1 MREYVYFQNDVCF
14 IADDENGDYGDCI
27 DIDVKPGVEKV
38 IFGDYYD
45 FFLKLS
51 KKVFPDVKELHIS
64 EHAGVISI
72 SNEMFP
78 NVRKVTS
85 EKDFYREGSMLCGGL
100 HGDFSLYNTFCL
112 KPDETADLSGISAIL
127 DFAFSGSETL
137 NVTGSDGINT
147 YNREAFNNSAIGRL
161 PFVNGVKC
169 INGMVFDVD
178 TECDNV
184 VFPDE
189 DEDLHAIANH
199 LPFEKIKQIT
209 VHRGST
215 VQLLYRCNMLPKTVN
230 ICGNLGE
237 SVCQTKEE
245 MASRLTIDSIVEL
258 CGREEI
264 ENINIFDDSKTYK
277 SIDGIVYSYDGKRL
291 LKCPRGK
298 IGHVAIPEGTEVIT
312 ANAFKYCHIDS
323 VSFPSTLN
331 KLENDAFVSSTVKK
345 VDFGAGIKAV
355 GWFSFMNCRE
365 LKSIVIPHQLE
376 VIEKYAFYESGVE
389 SVFFEGEEP
398 IPGTAV
404 LLPSDKDNLCCVD
417 EGAFRR
423 CDIEK
428 VIVSDR
434 VHLQQNSFGNIK
446 ELTADKYDDSIINA
460 VFKNSVEAV
469 VKITI
474 GDRMAVLPY
483 AFAIHGEEM
492 LLYKACRGYF
502 ADGSA
507 EMKSQIDSSFML
519 ENNDDVRKIV
529 AEKMYMMDN
538 SNNSAKEF
546 LQQHSLRLV
555 KYVCGR
561 NSSAAKKEKVLAN
574 YTRLDML
581 SDDTLLYVLEY
592 ANDNNMPILAAEVLE
607 RINKNETKN
616 NNPEHTFRI

>member
-14 IADDENGDYGDCI
+14 IADDEDGYGDCM

-85 EKDFYREGSMLCGGL
+85 EKNFYREGSMLCGGL
-100 HGDFSLYNTFCL
+100 HGDFTLYNTFCL

-147 YNREAFNNSAIGRL
+147 YNSAAFNGSAIDRL

-169 INGMVFDVD
+169 INGMVFDIDV
-178 TECDNV
+178 ECDNV
-184 VFPDE
+184 IFPDE

-199 LPFEKIKQIT
+199 LPFWKIKQIT

-215 VQLLYRCNMLPKTVN
+215 VQLLYRYNMLLKTVN
-230 ICGNLGE
+230 ICGSFGE

-245 MASRLTIDSIVEL
+245 RASRLTIDSIVEL
-258 CGREEI
+258 CGREGV

-291 LKCPRGK
+291 LKCPRDK
-298 IGHVAIPEGTEVIT
+298 TGHISIPEGTEII
-312 ANAFKYCHIDS
+312 AASAFKHCHIDS
-323 VSFPSTLN
+323 ISFPSTLN
-331 KLENDAFVSSTVKK
+331 NLENDAFVSSTVKK
-345 VDFGAGIKAV
+345 VDFGTGIKSI

-365 LKSIVIPHQLE
+365 LKSIVIPHQLA
-376 VIEKYAFYESGVE
+376 VIEKYAFYGSGVE
-389 SVFFEGEEP
+389 SVSFEGEEP
-398 IPGTAV
+398 ISRTAV
-404 LLPSDKDNLCCVD
+404 LLPSDKDNLCRVD

-423 CDIEK
+423 CGIEK
-428 VIVSDR
+428 VILSDR
-434 VHLQQNSFGNIK
+434 VHLQQNVFGRIK
-446 ELTADKYDDSIINA
+446 ELTADKYDDSIVDA
-460 VFKNSVEAV
+460 VFKNSVEGTV
-469 VKITI
+469 VKMTI
-474 GDRMAVLPY
+474 DGRMAALPY
-483 AFAIHGEEM
+483 VFAIHGSET
-492 LLYKACRGYF
+492 LLHEVCRGYF
-502 ADGSA
+502 ADGLTK
-507 EMKSQIDSSFML
+507 MKSQIDSSFML
-519 ENNDDVRKIV
+519 GNNDDVREIV

-546 LQQHSLRLV
+546 LQRHSLRIV
-555 KYVCGR
+555 KYVWDR

-574 YTRLDML
+574 YARLDML
-581 SDDTLLYVLEY
+581 SADTLLYVLEY

-607 RINKNETKN
+607 RINKNKTKN
-616 NNPEHTFRI
+616 NNPKHTFRI